1 MKSIHDL
8 LDMPLVTVREGIGL
22 GKLQG
27 VAVDTAEGRIR
38 YLCFDG
44 AETRSDG
51 VLPWEAVR
59 TVGKDAITIDSLESV
74 QETLPAADRDR
85 VSLHLGDRPVVS
97 EGGNRLGK
105 VVGYDID
112 ELTGQVETYHI
123 STGGFFGRLVN
134 SERTF
139 TRAQVLTLGE
149 DAIIVA
155 GEAEAS

>member
-8 LDMPLVTVREGIGL
+8 LGMPLVTVGEGVRL

-74 QETLPAADRDR
+74 QETLPAADRDQ
-85 VSLHLGDRPVVS
+85 VSLHLGDRPVVT

-105 VVGYDID
+105 VVGYDVD
-112 ELTGQVETYHI
+112 EVTGRVETYHV

-139 TRAQVLTLGE
+139 SRSEVRTIGQ

-155 GEAEAS
+155 EEA